1 MIRRRRRGD
10 RGGGGDSSVARR
22 PDPPYSSSRPVP
34 RRPSPETPITAPVT
48 RSERI
53 VAIDVLRGFAVLG
66 ILIVNI
72 QGFARV
78 ASAYMNPASGR
89 VLEGADL
96 WTWGATYLFADT
108 KFISIFSL
116 LFGAGIAMMS
126 ERAAKRGVS
135 GTGLHYRRNSWLLA
149 IGLAHAY
156 LIWHG
161 DILVAYALCG
171 FLLYPLRNLDP
182 RRLLWIGGCVVA
194 VVVPLWTLAAVS
206 IPHWPEADQAAA
218 LAEWAPSRDALD
230 AEIAAFRGGWT
241 GQIPARAPI
250 ALALQT
256 TALLGMLLWRAG
268 GLMLVGMALYK
279 LGVVTA
285 ARSAA
290 FYRRLAVIGL
300 SLGLPLAAAGV
311 AYKIHVDFAWER
323 AMFQGGLFNYVGS
336 IGVFLG
342 YLGLVM
348 LMVKGGRM
356 PRLQTRLA
364 AAGRMALTNYITQSL
379 ICSLIFYGH
388 GLGLFERVGGPG
400 MVGIVVGIWVLQLAW
415 SPWWLAR
422 FRFGPLE
429 WLWRSATYMKRPSMR
444 VLASRIPSRPQ
455 ER

>member
-1 MIRRRRRGD
+1 M
-10 RGGGGDSSVARR
+10 
-22 PDPPYSSSRPVP
+22 
-34 RRPSPETPITAPVT
+34 
-48 RSERI
+48 
-53 VAIDVLRGFAVLG
+53 LRGFAVLG

-78 ASAYMNPASGR
+78 ASAFMNPTSGR

-96 WTWGATYLFADT
+96 WTWAAIYLFADT

-126 ERAAKRGVS
+126 ERMAQRGVS
-135 GTGLHYRRNSWLLA
+135 GASLHYRRNSWLLVF
-149 IGLAHAY
+149 GLVHAY

-161 DILVAYALCG
+161 DILVTYALCG
-171 FLLYPLRNLDP
+171 FLLYPLRNLEP
-182 RRLLWIGGCVVA
+182 RKLLWIGGCAIA
-194 VVVPLWTLAAVS
+194 VVIPLWSVAGFS
-206 IPHWPEADQAAA
+206 IPTWPEADRVAAM
-218 LAEWAPSRDALD
+218 AEWVPPQDALD

-241 GQIPARAPI
+241 GQVQARAPI

-256 TALLGMLLWRAG
+256 TGLVGMLLWRAG
-268 GLMLVGMALYK
+268 GMMLVGMALYR

-290 FYRRLAVIGL
+290 FYRRMVIVGLAA
-300 SLGLPLAAAGV
+300 GLPLAAAGT
-311 AYKIHVDFAWER
+311 AHKIHVDFAWDR
-323 AMFQGGLFNYVGS
+323 AMLQGGLFNYVGS

-348 LMVKGGRM
+348 LIVKGGRL
-356 PRLQTRLA
+356 PRLQKRLA

-400 MVGIVVGIWVLQLAW
+400 QVAIVAGIWALQLAW

-422 FRFGPLE
+422 YRFGPLE
-429 WLWRSATYMKRPSMR
+429 WLWRSLTYGKRQPMK
-444 VLASRIPSRPQ
+444 A
-455 ER
+455 

>member
-1 MIRRRRRGD
+1 MSTD
-10 RGGGGDSSVARR
+10 
-22 PDPPYSSSRPVP
+22 
-34 RRPSPETPITAPVT
+34 SPEGAAISPAALPPLPVT
-48 RSERI
+48 QSDRI

-78 ASAYMNPASGR
+78 ASAFLNPTSGR

-96 WTWGATYLFADT
+96 WTWAGIYLFADT

-126 ERAAKRGVS
+126 ERMEERGVS
-135 GTGLHYRRNSWLLA
+135 GASLHYRRNSWLLVF
-149 IGLAHAY
+149 GLVHAY

-161 DILVAYALCG
+161 DILVTYALCG
-171 FLLYPLRNLDP
+171 FLLYPLRNLEP
-182 RRLLWIGGCVVA
+182 RKLLWIGGCAVA
-194 VVVPLWTLAAVS
+194 VVIPLWSVAGFS
-206 IPHWPEADQAAA
+206 SPYWPETDRVAAM
-218 LAEWAPSRDALD
+218 AEWAPPRDALD

-241 GQIPARAPI
+241 GQVQARAPI
-250 ALALQT
+250 AFALQT

-268 GLMLVGMALYK
+268 GMMLVGMALYR

-285 ARSAA
+285 ARPAA
-290 FYRRLAVIGL
+290 FYRRMVIVGLAA
-300 SLGLPLAAAGV
+300 GLPLAAAGT
-311 AYKIHVDFAWER
+311 AYKIQVDFAWDR
-323 AMFQGGLFNYVGS
+323 AMLQGGLFNYVGS

-348 LMVKGGRM
+348 LIVKGGRL
-356 PRLQTRLA
+356 PRLQKRLA

-400 MVGIVVGIWVLQLAW
+400 QVAIVAGIWALQLAW

-422 FRFGPLE
+422 YRFGPLE
-429 WLWRSATYMKRPSMR
+429 WLWRSLTYGKRQPMK
-444 VLASRIPSRPQ
+444 A
-455 ER
+455 

>member
-1 MIRRRRRGD
+1 MPPAP
-10 RGGGGDSSVARR
+10 DS
-22 PDPPYSSSRPVP
+22 PC
-34 RRPSPETPITAPVT
+34 PEKPITAPVAK
-48 RSERI
+48 SERI

-66 ILIVNI
+66 ILIVNV

-78 ASAYMNPASGR
+78 ASAYMNPTSGR
-89 VLEGADL
+89 VLEGGDL
-96 WTWGATYLFADT
+96 WTWAAIYLFADT

-126 ERAAKRGVS
+126 ERMGQRGVS
-135 GTGLHYRRNSWLLA
+135 GGALHYRRNAWLLA
-149 IGLAHAY
+149 FGLVHAY

-161 DILVAYALCG
+161 DILVTYALCG

-182 RRLLWIGGCVVA
+182 RRLLWIGGCAVA
-194 VVVPLWTLAAVS
+194 FVIPLWSLAGFS
-206 IPHWPEADQAAA
+206 IPYWPEADRAAA
-218 LAEWAPSRDALD
+218 IVEWAPSPAELD

-241 GQIPARAPI
+241 EQLAARAPI

-256 TALLGMLLWRAG
+256 TALPGMLLWRAG

-285 ARSAA
+285 ARSAG
-290 FYRRLAVIGL
+290 FYRRMAVVGLAA
-300 SLGLPLAAAGV
+300 GLPIAAAGT
-311 AYKIHVDFAWER
+311 AHQIHVDFAWER

-348 LMVKGGRM
+348 LVVKGGRI
-356 PRLQTRLA
+356 PGLQARLA
-364 AAGRMALTNYITQSL
+364 ATGRMALTNYITQSL
-379 ICSLIFYGH
+379 ICSVVFYGH

-400 MVGIVVGIWVLQLAW
+400 QVAIVVGIWALQLIW

-429 WLWRSATYMKRPSMR
+429 WLWRSLAYMKRQPMR
-444 VLASRIPSRPQ
+444 V
-455 ER
+455 